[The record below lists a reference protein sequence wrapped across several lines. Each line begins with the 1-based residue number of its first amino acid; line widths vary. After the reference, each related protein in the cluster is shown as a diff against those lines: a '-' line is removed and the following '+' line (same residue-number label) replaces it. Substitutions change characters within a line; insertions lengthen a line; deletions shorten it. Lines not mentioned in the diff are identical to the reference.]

1 MKTWKLAP
9 HATELDPFC
18 STTRVSN
25 NAASHMVVHNVPC
38 EDAITNIT
46 YLSSEASSFPSF
58 FCLTPLLSAFQL
70 PSEGTRKHKWRIGN
84 RGVPCPLHVS
94 FFNAVGHNRAS
105 FSANIS
111 LPSLAWQ
118 VWWVKQQS
126 HQHVS
131 KGYRLWAA
139 LSTFIFF
146 PLRLSFFSLFTVR
159 SWEGS
164 IVCSSACPNNWSI
177 ISAEEWKQAHMTW
190 GSSSSWLSFAA
201 TLLALCIRGQRRI
214 GKWFSV
220 SVSTLVKIRPGKEC
234 HMIPADGTYM
244 LCPYFT

>member
-1 MKTWKLAP
+1 MWGC
-9 HATELDPFC
+9 HYQ
-18 STTRVSN
+18 
-25 NAASHMVVHNVPC
+25 H
-38 EDAITNIT
+38 I
-46 YLSSEASSFPSF
+46 ASSFLSF

-70 PSEGTRKHKWRIGN
+70 PSEGTRKTQVKDWKQ
-84 RGVPCPLHVS
+84 RGPPVLSMFLSLMQWDTTGHPL
-94 FFNAVGHNRAS
+94 
-105 FSANIS
+105 SANIS

-159 SWEGS
+159 SWEVS
-164 IVCSSACPNNWSI
+164 IVCSSACRNNWSI
-177 ISAEEWKQAHMTW
+177 ISAEEWKQAQMTW
-190 GSSSSWLSFAA
+190 GSSSSWPSFAA

-220 SVSTLVKIRPGKEC
+220 SVSTLVKIRPGK
-234 HMIPADGTYM
+234 
-244 LCPYFT
+244 